1 MSSRLPRLATAID
14 RLADMIIRARLWWVD
29 ILFGAE
35 PPTPADEK
43 RAADR
48 EKFRKAFP
56 GVLPEDRG
64 RG

>member
-1 MSSRLPRLATAID
+1 
-14 RLADMIIRARLWWVD
+14 MIIRARLWWVD